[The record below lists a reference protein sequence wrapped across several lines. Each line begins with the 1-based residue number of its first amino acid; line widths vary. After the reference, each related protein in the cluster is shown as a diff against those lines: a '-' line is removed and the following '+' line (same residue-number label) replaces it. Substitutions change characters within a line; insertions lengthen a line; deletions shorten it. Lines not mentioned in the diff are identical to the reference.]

1 MWRVARERALP
12 PNVSRKRFQNQN
24 EEEEGVM
31 KRTGILIA
39 AAMLL
44 LPSAALAAPGLVTTT
59 VSLRAGPGDG
69 FPVVDRIPG
78 GSHVNIH
85 GCLKGDAWCDVSWS
99 DDRGWVSSD
108 ELQWL
113 YRNRYVYLSDYYG
126 DIDVPVVPFVLG
138 TYWSSY
144 YAGRPFFHRR
154 AHFDRYWRSHEGVA
168 MRTPDRIARARAAH
182 GRAAV
187 TEGRGRGAE
196 ARTTIENRNNRN
208 HAAIR
213 ERGRGAEARTAVE
226 TRNRADVRGRGR
238 SEVRGAEA
246 ARIRGAEHGRVAGV
260 NRNFGQHAQPTARAE
275 HRARF
280 SAGAAAHGAPRIAQ
294 PNTRHGS
301 PMNARAQMPA
311 PHAAAPAM
319 PHVGGGGGAAH
330 AGAPGRGGGEG
341 PGRHH

>member
-1 MWRVARERALP
+1 
-12 PNVSRKRFQNQN
+12 
-24 EEEEGVM
+24 M

-39 AAMLL
+39 AAILL
-44 LPSAALAAPGLVTTT
+44 FPSAALAAPGLVTTS
-59 VSLRAGPGDG
+59 VGLRAGPGDG

-113 YRNRYVYLSDYYG
+113 YRNHYVYLSDYYD
-126 DIDVPVVPFVLG
+126 DIDVAVVPFVLG
-138 TYWSSY
+138 TYWSTY

-154 AHFDRYWRSHEGVA
+154 AHFDRYWRSHESIA

-196 ARTTIENRNNRN
+196 ARTTIENRNRVD
-208 HAAIR
+208 IS
-213 ERGRGAEARTAVE
+213 ERGRGAKARTAIE
-226 TRNRADVRGRGR
+226 TRDRADVRGRDR
-238 SEVRGAEA
+238 REVRGAEA
-246 ARIRGAEHGRVAGV
+246 TRLRGAEHGAAGV
-260 NRNFGQHAQPTARAE
+260 NRNFGHGAPMARAE
-275 HRARF
+275 HGARF
-280 SAGAAAHGAPRIAQ
+280 SAGAAAHGGARIAQ
-294 PNTRHGS
+294 PNISHGS

-311 PHAAAPAM
+311 ARAAAPAM
-319 PHVGGGGGAAH
+319 PHVGGGGAGGGRGAAH
-330 AGAPGRGGGEG
+330 IGGGATGGGGGG

>member
-1 MWRVARERALP
+1 
-12 PNVSRKRFQNQN
+12 
-24 EEEEGVM
+24 M

-44 LPSAALAAPGLVTTT
+44 LPSAALAAPGMVTTN

-85 GCLKGDAWCDVSWS
+85 GCLRGDAWCDVSWS

-113 YRNRYVYLSDYYG
+113 YRNNYVYLSDYYD
-126 DIDVPVVPFVLG
+126 DIDVPVVPFVIG

-154 AHFDRYWRSHEGVA
+154 AHFDRYWRSHESIA
-168 MRTPDRIARARAAH
+168 MRTPDRLARARA
-182 GRAAV
+182 GRSNAAV
-187 TEGRGRGAE
+187 IEGRGRGAE
-196 ARTTIENRNNRN
+196 ARTAIGTQNR
-208 HAAIR
+208 
-213 ERGRGAEARTAVE
+213 T
-226 TRNRADVRGRGR
+226 DVRGRN
-238 SEVRGAEA
+238 EVRGAEA
-246 ARIRGAEHGRVAGV
+246 ARIGAANRGRVANV
-260 NRNFGQHAQPTARAE
+260 NRSFGRGPQPMARAE
-275 HRARF
+275 HGARF
-280 SAGAAAHGAPRIAQ
+280 SAAPATRPAPAARIAQ
-294 PNTRHGS
+294 PNVSHGS

-311 PHAAAPAM
+311 PRAAAPAAM
-319 PHVGGGGGAAH
+319 PRVGGGGAPHIAAP
-330 AGAPGRGGGEG
+330 AGGGD

>member
-1 MWRVARERALP
+1 
-12 PNVSRKRFQNQN
+12 
-24 EEEEGVM
+24 M
-31 KRTGILIA
+31 KRTVILLA

-44 LPSAALAAPGLVTTT
+44 LPSVALAAPGVVTTT

-78 GSHVNIH
+78 GSRVNIH
-85 GCLKGDAWCDVSWS
+85 GCLRGDAWCDVSWS

-113 YRNRYVYLSDYYG
+113 YRNHYVYLSDYYD

-138 TYWSSY
+138 TYWSTY

-154 AHFDRYWRSHEGVA
+154 AHFNHYWRSHERIA
-168 MRTPDRIARARAAH
+168 MRTPDRIARARAGY

-187 TEGRGRGAE
+187 TEGIGRGAE
-196 ARTTIENRNNRN
+196 ARTTIENRNR
-208 HAAIR
+208 AVIG
-213 ERGRGAEARTAVE
+213 ERGRGAEARAAVE
-226 TRNRADVRGRGR
+226 TRNRADLRERGR
-238 SEVRGAEA
+238 SEMRGAEA
-246 ARIRGAEHGRVAGV
+246 ARIRGAEQGRVAGV
-260 NRNFGQHAQPTARAE
+260 NRNFGHGARPMTQAE
-275 HRARF
+275 HGAPF
-280 SAGAAAHGAPRIAQ
+280 SAGAAAHGASRISQ
-294 PNTRHGS
+294 PNISHGS

-311 PHAAAPAM
+311 AHAAAPVT

-330 AGAPGRGGGEG
+330 IGGGATIGG

>member
-1 MWRVARERALP
+1 
-12 PNVSRKRFQNQN
+12 
-24 EEEEGVM
+24 M

-44 LPSAALAAPGLVTTT
+44 LPSAALAAPGMVTAT

-113 YRNRYVYLSDYYG
+113 YRNNYVYLSDYYD

-138 TYWSSY
+138 TYWSTY

-154 AHFDRYWRSHEGVA
+154 AYFDRYWRSHASFA
-168 MRTPDRIARARAAH
+168 MRTPDRIARARADH
-182 GRAAV
+182 GRAAAV
-187 TEGRGRGAE
+187 EGRGRGAD
-196 ARTTIENRNNRN
+196 ARTAIDTRNRGDI
-208 HAAIR
+208 AR
-213 ERGRGAEARTAVE
+213 ERG
-226 TRNRADVRGRGR
+226 RADVRG
-238 SEVRGAEA
+238 ADA
-246 ARIRGAEHGRVAGV
+246 ARIGGADRGRLAGV
-260 NRNFGQHAQPTARAE
+260 NRNVGRGAQPTARID
-275 HRARF
+275 HGARF
-280 SAGAAAHGAPRIAQ
+280 SAAPAARSAPAARIAQ
-294 PNTRHGS
+294 PNISHGS

-311 PHAAAPAM
+311 PRAAAPAM
-319 PHVGGGGGAAH
+319 PRAGGGGAPH
-330 AGAPGRGGGEG
+330 IGGGAPAGGGG

>member
-1 MWRVARERALP
+1 
-12 PNVSRKRFQNQN
+12 
-24 EEEEGVM
+24 M

-44 LPSAALAAPGLVTTT
+44 LPSAALAASGMVTTN

-113 YRNRYVYLSDYYG
+113 YRNNYVYLSDYYD
-126 DIDVPVVPFVLG
+126 DIDVPVVPFVIG

-144 YAGRPFFHRR
+144 YAGRPFFQRR
-154 AHFDRYWRSHEGVA
+154 AHFDRYWRSHESVA
-168 MRTPDRIARARAAH
+168 MRMPDRITRARAGH
-182 GRAAV
+182 SNAAV
-187 TEGRGRGAE
+187 IEGRGRGAE
-196 ARTTIENRNNRN
+196 ARTAIDARNR
-208 HAAIR
+208 A
-213 ERGRGAEARTAVE
+213 GMQG
-226 TRNRADVRGRGR
+226 RADVRGRT
-238 SEVRGAEA
+238 EVRGAAA
-246 ARIRGAEHGRVAGV
+246 ARIGAERGRVANE
-260 NRNFGQHAQPTARAE
+260 NRSFGRGGPQPMARAE
-275 HRARF
+275 HGARF
-280 SAGAAAHGAPRIAQ
+280 SAGPAARPAPAARIAQ
-294 PNTRHGS
+294 PNITHGS

-311 PHAAAPAM
+311 PRAAAPAAM
-319 PHVGGGGGAAH
+319 PRGGGGGVH
-330 AGAPGRGGGEG
+330 IGGGAAAAPHVAAPAGGGG

>member
-1 MWRVARERALP
+1 
-12 PNVSRKRFQNQN
+12 
-24 EEEEGVM
+24 M

-44 LPSAALAAPGLVTTT
+44 LPTAALAAPGLVTTT

-113 YRNRYVYLSDYYG
+113 YRNNYVYLSDYY
-126 DIDVPVVPFVLG
+126 DNIDVPVVPFVIG
-138 TYWSSY
+138 SYWSTY

-154 AHFDRYWRSHEGVA
+154 AYFDRYWRSHESVA
-168 MRTPDRIARARAAH
+168 MRMPDRIARARAGH
-182 GRAAV
+182 GNAAV
-187 TEGRGRGAE
+187 IEGRGRGAE
-196 ARTTIENRNNRN
+196 TRTTIENRNR
-208 HAAIR
+208 ADVR
-213 ERGRGAEARTAVE
+213 ERGRGADARTAID
-226 TRNRADVRGRGR
+226 TRNRADVRSRT
-238 SEVRGAEA
+238 ELRGAEA
-246 ARIRGAEHGRVAGV
+246 ARIRGAERGRVADV
-260 NRNFGQHAQPTARAE
+260 NRNIGRGPAPMARVE
-275 HRARF
+275 HGARF
-280 SAGAAAHGAPRIAQ
+280 SAAPAARPAPAPRMAQ
-294 PNTRHGS
+294 PNISHGS

-311 PHAAAPAM
+311 PRAAAPAAMPHAAAPAAPRAAAPM
-319 PHVGGGGGAAH
+319 GGG
-330 AGAPGRGGGEG
+330 G

>member
-1 MWRVARERALP
+1 MWRFGRERAFP
-12 PNVSRKRFQNQN
+12 PNVPN
-24 EEEEGVM
+24 EEEERVM

-44 LPSAALAAPGLVTTT
+44 LPSAALAAPGMVTTT
-59 VSLRAGPGDG
+59 VSLRAGPGGG

-113 YRNRYVYLSDYYG
+113 YRNHYVYLSDYYD
-126 DIDVPVVPFVLG
+126 DIDVPVAPFVLG
-138 TYWSSY
+138 TYWSTY

-154 AHFDRYWRSHEGVA
+154 AHFDRYWRSHEGIA
-168 MRTPDRIARARAAH
+168 MRTPDQIARARAPH
-182 GRAAV
+182 GRAAL

-196 ARTTIENRNNRN
+196 ARTTIESRNRPG
-208 HAAIR
+208 IR
-213 ERGRGAEARTAVE
+213 EHGRGAEARTAVE

-238 SEVRGAEA
+238 SELRGAEA

-260 NRNFGQHAQPTARAE
+260 NRNFGQGAPMARAE
-275 HRARF
+275 HGARF
-280 SAGAAAHGAPRIAQ
+280 PAGAAAHGSARIAQ
-294 PNTRHGS
+294 PNISHGS
-301 PMNARAQMPA
+301 PINARAQMPA
-311 PHAAAPAM
+311 ARAAAPAM
-319 PHVGGGGGAAH
+319 PHGGGGGGGAAH
-330 AGAPGRGGGEG
+330 IGGGAPGGGSGG